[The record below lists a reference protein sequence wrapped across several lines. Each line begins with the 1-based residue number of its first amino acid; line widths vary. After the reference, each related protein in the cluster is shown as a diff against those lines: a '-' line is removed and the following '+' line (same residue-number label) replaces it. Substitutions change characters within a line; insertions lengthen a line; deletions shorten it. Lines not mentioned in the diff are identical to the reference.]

1 MITLAGVL
9 IQAAVVDPVEPRLS
23 CDPCQV
29 VDAGEA
35 PRPILLAGAHATLD
49 PSLEVA
55 SKSQQHS
62 APQPG
67 PWQLEVG
74 GEGSVAGYTAGEIL
88 LGVDVTGRAR
98 IWRPLLG
105 ELRVGAREAKSI
117 ELDPGSATGRGFV
130 VALGLAADVTPAVRW
145 AGLSIGV
152 RSEVDFLS
160 YLISDGSG
168 ATYQRADVTALTL
181 QGTATA
187 FISVAE
193 PLSFT
198 LNAAVG
204 TPLHAVVIQEN
215 DVHRSGLRGV
225 LVSLGLGLAARF

>member
-1 MITLAGVL
+1 
-9 IQAAVVDPVEPRLS
+9 VDV
-23 CDPCQV
+23 
-29 VDAGEA
+29 GEA
-35 PRPILLAGAHATLD
+35 PRATLAGARAAID

-55 SKSQQHS
+55 SKAQQHS
-62 APQPG
+62 VPEPG
-67 PWQLEVG
+67 PWQIEVG
-74 GEGSVAGYTAGEIL
+74 GEGSVVGYTAGEVL
-88 LGVDVTGRAR
+88 LGVDITGRAR

-105 ELRVGAREAKSI
+105 ELRVGAREANSV

-130 VALGLAADVTPAVRW
+130 VALGLAADVAPAMRW

-160 YLISDGSG
+160 YSISDGSG
-168 ATYQRADVTALTL
+168 ATYRRADVTALTL

-187 FISVAE
+187 FVSVAE
-193 PLSFT
+193 PLSLT
-198 LNAAVG
+198 LDAAVG

-215 DVHRSGLRGV
+215 DIHRSGLRGV